1 MKARSLFLML
11 LPFLLSAGLA
21 AQSSSGEET
30 LNNTLRVS
38 SPANLQFKYTLE
50 FVSGQG
56 AGASIAISLA
66 KSGKVSQELKKAGD
80 SFVLEAG
87 KSWEVFFTPNVGKD
101 GSSYVVKLS
110 DNAANCTQCRD
121 KRDHFMTFKAEKPE
135 STLLSIKSRR
145 KLVLTPNWKAPM
157 AMRPAMSQMH
167 EVQKEELIN
176 EACQAGEWSL
186 TDTWF

>member
-1 MKARSLFLML
+1 MKARSLFLMI
-11 LPFLLSAGLA
+11 LPFLLAAGLA
-21 AQSSSGEET
+21 AQSSAGEES
-30 LNNTLRVS
+30 LNNVLMVS

-56 AGASIAISLA
+56 ADARIAISLA
-66 KSGKVSQELKKAGD
+66 KSGKVSAELKKAGD

-87 KSWEVFFTPNVGKD
+87 KTWEVLFAPNVGKG

-121 KRDHFMTFKAEKPE
+121 KRDHFLTFKAEKPE

-145 KLVLTPNWKAPM
+145 KLVLTPNWKGPK
-157 AMRPAMSQMH
+157 AMRPAMGQIH
-167 EVQKEELIN
+167 EGQIEELIS
-176 EACQAGEWSL
+176 EDCQAGHWNL